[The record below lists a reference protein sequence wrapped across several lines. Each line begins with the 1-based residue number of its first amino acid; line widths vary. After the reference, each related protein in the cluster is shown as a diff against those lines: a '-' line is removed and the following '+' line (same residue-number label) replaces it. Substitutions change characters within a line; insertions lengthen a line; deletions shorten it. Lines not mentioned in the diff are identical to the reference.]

1 MTYTQ
6 PLSAEFTK
14 TPYESDTPETE
25 HALHGVWYRGDHGSA
40 ISDLCRK
47 LERERN
53 QLREAI
59 KETIQDNSHLQK
71 RTVGSSAWLCR
82 FGWHRWTRWATDAE
96 ITVTSYPYGV
106 ATENLK
112 GLSKP
117 ATRQRRECSCCGK
130 LQYYVAKTQT
140 A

>member
-1 MTYTQ
+1 MTYTPH
-6 PLSAEFTK
+6 PLSAEFSK

-53 QLREAI
+53 QLRVPKTE
-59 KETIQDNSHLQK
+59 SPRL
-71 RTVGSSAWLCR
+71 VGSSAWLCR

-96 ITVTSYPYGV
+96 I
-106 ATENLK
+106 K